1 MQWLDAMLFFIAFL
15 CIVVDSKPILE
26 YPVRLLLIVKKELYN
41 LVFVSEGVIPQKQIL
56 SWTVLSYN

>member
-26 YPVRLLLIVKKELYN
+26 YPVRLLLIVKKN
-41 LVFVSEGVIPQKQIL
+41 C
-56 SWTVLSYN
+56 TT